1 MKFANILL
9 ETNPRSVAY
18 PALYCRSDQPVVFD
32 EQLGE
37 WKMFTAGTF
46 DFSTYFNSLSVM
58 KLKRYTRAT
67 SFTLHL
73 ELKGA
78 ACEVQQT
85 MGDAFA
91 HDPIPVEGVSY
102 KQEASDEWQT
112 VDLALNV
119 TDDMVIIG
127 FLIKTEGTVAIR
139 NGYYELD
146 IDGELNDVELVLSTT
161 TFKKEAFI
169 ERNIGLVKD
178 H

>member
-1 MKFANILL
+1 MTSMKFANILL

-73 ELKGA
+73 ELKGCLLYTSRGGA
-78 ACEVQQT
+78 GRC
-85 MGDAFA
+85 
-91 HDPIPVEGVSY
+91 
-102 KQEASDEWQT
+102 
-112 VDLALNV
+112 
-119 TDDMVIIG
+119 
-127 FLIKTEGTVAIR
+127 
-139 NGYYELD
+139 
-146 IDGELNDVELVLSTT
+146 DVH
-161 TFKKEAFI
+161 
-169 ERNIGLVKD
+169 G
-178 H
+178 HHQP